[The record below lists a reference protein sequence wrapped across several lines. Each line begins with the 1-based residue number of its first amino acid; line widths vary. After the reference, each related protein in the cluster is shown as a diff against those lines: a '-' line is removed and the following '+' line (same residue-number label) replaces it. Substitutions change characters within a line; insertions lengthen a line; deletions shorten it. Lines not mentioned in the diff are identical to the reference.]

1 MSKYLPDWK
10 KFVDKGEMQ
19 ILCSVHSYYVSHI
32 FWHNDMVES
41 DRAIVVVPANCV

>member
-19 ILCSVHSYYVSHI
+19 ILCSVHSYCVSYI
-32 FWHNDMVES
+32 FWRNDMEG
-41 DRAIVVVPANCV
+41 DCAIVVVPVNCV